1 MKHID
6 FADRYKSLRTPPPR
20 SKAPTIAL
28 LATLGF
34 LLARSCA
41 SCMEVHR
48 RRSAGRTVDKP
59 RNIQRRDGEGGSHE
73 PPVGGSIME

>member
-1 MKHID
+1 MNHID

-20 SKAPTIAL
+20 SKAPT
-28 LATLGF
+28 LAMLAALGF

-41 SCMEVHR
+41 SCLEVHR
-48 RRSAGRTVDKP
+48 RTAVTPDAS
-59 RNIQRRDGEGGSHE
+59 RRWEGKGGSHE